1 MWEKKMFANEE
12 SVFWLKKKERVIAEN
27 FNSNPYSD
35 VGSLSLSNDFLRC
48 IFFNLI
54 FSFTILE

>member
-1 MWEKKMFANEE
+1 MLANEE
-12 SVFWLKKKERVIAEN
+12 SVFWLNKKERVIAEN

-35 VGSLSLSNDFLRC
+35 ALSLSNDFLRC

>member
-12 SVFWLKKKERVIAEN
+12 SVFWLNKKERVIAEN

-35 VGSLSLSNDFLRC
+35 AGSLSLSNDFLRC